1 MFSFNGIRNPFLI
14 PPHSELAMSQLSLS
28 PSVITYFQHVKSE
41 FEKCLRYLQASR
53 TLTAS
58 NTLQA
63 YVREPRTGYIIALH
77 APQPWDDG
85 LVRGV
90 IASHDGEVLLNEA
103 QFESSPLS
111 DAQVSDRGRRYAAV
125 FQAYPHVNV
134 VIHVHTAYLGGW
146 AGAHRPLPLLY
157 AASQRLTLAR
167 ELPVYIDRTQP
178 ESAFISDCIRANP
191 ETPGLLEANG
201 GATFWGAGLSHL
213 AQLILLVEEGAYF
226 QTIAEQLGGLKDFGP
241 GVLEQQW
248 KMTGL
253 WLQAKKDARY
263 ATQSPLR
270 A

>member
-1 MFSFNGIRNPFLI
+1 
-14 PPHSELAMSQLSLS
+14 MSQSSLS
-28 PSVITYFQHVKSE
+28 PSIITYFQHVKSE
-41 FEKCLRYLQASR
+41 FEKSLRFLQTSR

-63 YVREPRTGYIIALH
+63 YVRVPGTRYLIALH

-85 LVRGV
+85 PVRGV
-90 IASHDGEVLLNEA
+90 IAGYDGEVLLNEV

-111 DAQVSDRGRRYAAV
+111 DVQVSDRGIRYAAV
-125 FQAYPHVNV
+125 FQAHSHVNV

-146 AGAHRPLPLLY
+146 AGAHRPFPLLY

-178 ESAFISDCIRANP
+178 EPEFINECIRANP
-191 ETPGLLEANG
+191 ETPGVLEANG
-201 GATFWGAGLSHL
+201 GATFWGSGLGYL
-213 AQLILLVEEGAYF
+213 AKLILLVEEGAYF

-241 GVLEQQW
+241 GVLEQQC

-253 WLQAKKDARY
+253 WLQAEKDAKY
-263 ATQSPLR
+263 ARQSPLP